1 MLSGLSMAAHP
12 LPNGGH
18 RFWTD
23 IARLRINRT
32 GLAGHCELFNLFKR
46 HLCLGWF

>member
-1 MLSGLSMAAHP
+1 MLSGLSLAAHP

-23 IARLRINRT
+23 IAIARLRIHRT

-46 HLCLGWF
+46 HL